1 MKIITSNRV
10 LISGELKKA
19 AVLIRDGIIADVFF
33 EDEIPSDIP
42 TEDFG
47 NDVIM
52 PGLIDAHVHIN
63 EPGRTDWEG
72 FETAT
77 KAAAAG
83 GVTTLVDMPLNS
95 APVTTNLLAFNQ
107 KLEATKNKLYV
118 DCGFYAGL
126 IPGNESEMEALLDA
140 GVLGVKAFL
149 CHSGIDDFP
158 NATEKELRSVMPL
171 LAKRNIPL
179 LVHAE
184 LVDDNAPEVHHPQKY
199 QEYMLSRPE
208 HWEMNAIKMM
218 IDLCRETGCRVH
230 IVHLAAASAIPM
242 LEKAKS
248 EGLPITVETA
258 PHYLYFA
265 SENIP
270 DADTRYKCAP
280 PIRNESNRKKL
291 WQGLKNGIIDFVA
304 TDHSPSTL
312 DLKEIESGNLM
323 KAWGGISSLQLL
335 LPALWSAARNE
346 GCTIQDIARWTSTT
360 PASFLG
366 LSDIGE
372 LKKGMKANIVIWDP
386 EEEFCVDVNELYHKN
401 PCTPYDGFKL
411 FGVVKATYLNG
422 ANISGSKPNKGDKSG
437 KVILNFGR

>member
-10 LISGELKKA
+10 LVSGECRKA
-19 AVLIRDGIIADVFF
+19 AVLMRDGKIADVFF
-33 EDEIPSDIP
+33 EDEIPSHIP

-77 KAAAAG
+77 KAAAEG

-95 APVTTNLLAFNQ
+95 SPVTTNLEAFNQ

-126 IPGNESEMEALLDA
+126 IPGNESEIEALLDA

-158 NATEKELRSVMPL
+158 NATEKELRNVMPL

-184 LVDDNAPEVHHPQKY
+184 LVDDKAPEVHHPQKY

-208 HWEMNAIKMM
+208 HWEINAIKLM

-242 LEKAKS
+242 LEKAKK

-258 PHYLYFA
+258 PHYLFFS
-265 SENIP
+265 SESIP

-280 PIRNESNRKKL
+280 PIRNESNRKAL

-312 DLKEIESGNLM
+312 DLKEIESGNLV

-335 LPALWSAARNE
+335 LPAFWTAARKE
-346 GCTIQDIARWTSTT
+346 GCTIQDIAKWTSLN

-366 LSDIGE
+366 LNTIGE
-372 LKKGMKANIVIWDP
+372 IKKGMKANITVWNPD
-386 EEEFCVDVNELYHKN
+386 ESSKVDVKKLYHKN
-401 PCTPYDGFKL
+401 PCSPYDGVEL
-411 FGVVKATYLNG
+411 FGVVKATFLNG
-422 ANISGSKPNKGDKSG
+422 EKISNNRHISDKAAGSI
-437 KVILNFGR
+437 ILKYRT

>member
-10 LISGELKKA
+10 LISGELRKA
-19 AVLIRDGIIADVFF
+19 AVLIQDGIIADVFF

-95 APVTTNLLAFNQ
+95 APVTTNLSAFNQ
-107 KLEATKNKLYV
+107 KLEASKNKLYV

-126 IPGNESEMEALLDA
+126 IPGNESEMETLLDA
-140 GVLGVKAFL
+140 GVLGVKVFL

-158 NATEKELRSVMPL
+158 NATEKELRNVMPL

-208 HWEMNAIKMM
+208 HWEINAIKMM

-230 IVHLAAASAIPM
+230 IVHLAAASAITM

-265 SENIP
+265 SEHIP

-312 DLKEIESGNLM
+312 DLKEIESGNLV

-335 LPALWSAARNE
+335 LPALWSAAKNE
-346 GCTIQDIARWTSTT
+346 GCTIQDIARWTSTN
-360 PASFLG
+360 PASLLG
-366 LSDIGE
+366 LNTIGE
-372 LKKGMKANIVIWDP
+372 IKKGMKANIVIWDP
-386 EEEFCVDVNELYHKN
+386 EQEYFVDVNELHHKN
-401 PCTPYDGFKL
+401 PCTPYHGFKL
-411 FGVVKATYLNG
+411 CGVVKTTYLNG
-422 ANISGSKPNKGDKSG
+422 IDIYRNRLAKEEKSG
-437 KVILNFGR
+437 KIILNFGR